1 MYRLDIEALDVD
13 TFEPVPAPAPQP
25 GEPQLGDPNYIVW
38 TGCMSE
44 CTECGM
50 LKAGF

>member
-1 MYRLDIEALDVD
+1 MHRLDIDALNVD
-13 TFEPVPAPAPQP
+13 SFEPIPAPETPE
-25 GEPQLGDPNYIVW
+25 GEPTGPNYIVW

-50 LKAGF
+50 MMPGF